1 MTDST
6 DAGTRAGT
14 DPDAGTRPLILAIT
28 ACPTGIAHT
37 YMAAENLT
45 AAAEE
50 AGVRVRVETHGSI
63 GVEGTFTDAEL
74 REAAAVVVAADTAV
88 DTARFAGIPLVTTGV
103 DEGIRRPAAL
113 LRRTLEAGRAGAVGG
128 GGVSAGVGAG
138 VGAGSGRAG
147 ADGRTGA

>member
-88 DTARFAGIPLVTTGV
+88 DTARFAGLPLVTTGV

-113 LRRTLEAGRAGAVGG
+113 LRRTLEAGRAGADGRTG
-128 GGVSAGVGAG
+128 AGVGAG
-138 VGAGSGRAG
+138 VGVGAAGGAGSVRAG
-147 ADGRTGA
+147 

>member
-63 GVEGTFTDAEL
+63 GVE
-74 REAAAVVVAADTAV
+74 
-88 DTARFAGIPLVTTGV
+88 
-103 DEGIRRPAAL
+103 
-113 LRRTLEAGRAGAVGG
+113 
-128 GGVSAGVGAG
+128 
-138 VGAGSGRAG
+138 
-147 ADGRTGA
+147 